1 VCLTTIDGINRTA
14 QVGKEKNM
22 LELALPRLM
31 GCDASFEEARIVV
44 FGAGF
49 DGTATFRPGSRFGP
63 QAVRSEFY
71 GLETYSPALDMDI
84 TELAICDA
92 GDLELPFGDVQKALG
107 IIGKVSDDIICAGK
121 KPFMIGGEHLITLA
135 AFKAAANRYPDIHV
149 IHIDAHTDL
158 RDEYLGQRLSHASV
172 IRRLWEITGDG
183 RIWQIGIRSGLK
195 EEFEWA
201 GKGHTF
207 IRPFDLSKAEEAAR
221 AIGNKP
227 VYLTVDLD
235 VLDPSVFPGTGTP
248 EPGGVS
254 FKELMEALYRFRGLN
269 IVAADMVELAPM
281 LDRSGISTA
290 AACKTMREMLL
301 LMGIN

>member
-92 GDLELPFGDVQKALG
+92 GDFSCLSVTCRRPWGL
-107 IIGKVSDDIICAGK
+107 
-121 KPFMIGGEHLITLA
+121 LA
-135 AFKAAANRYPDIHV
+135 KFQTI
-149 IHIDAHTDL
+149 
-158 RDEYLGQRLSHASV
+158 
-172 IRRLWEITGDG
+172 
-183 RIWQIGIRSGLK
+183 
-195 EEFEWA
+195 
-201 GKGHTF
+201 
-207 IRPFDLSKAEEAAR
+207 
-221 AIGNKP
+221 
-227 VYLTVDLD
+227 
-235 VLDPSVFPGTGTP
+235 
-248 EPGGVS
+248 
-254 FKELMEALYRFRGLN
+254 
-269 IVAADMVELAPM
+269 
-281 LDRSGISTA
+281 
-290 AACKTMREMLL
+290 
-301 LMGIN
+301 